1 MPPFPPPSHSP
12 VAITLV
18 IVIGALIALAM
29 FFRWQHDR
37 QRLSVLKSAIEKGLT
52 HLPATLPMWL
62 SSLRQG
68 IMLATLGVALLIV
81 GVIAVA
87 MAHSGS
93 MRGPFGS
100 QVMRPWNGAV
110 TQPGLP
116 TRPPDGGPMGNSPP
130 GFGGRTLPPPGG
142 PLGVRRPIQSRN
154 GQPPGLDFTPRG
166 FGPPAM
172 RFNRFPPPPGPRKVL
187 GYGALAIGFILTLL
201 GSVRIAF
208 AGIERK
214 YLATEDVSTNDSPD
228 TP

>member
-29 FFRWQHDR
+29 FLRWQHDR
-37 QRLSVLKSAIEKGLT
+37 QRLSVLKLAIEKGLS

-81 GVIAVA
+81 GAIAVA
-87 MAHSGS
+87 MAHSPS
-93 MRGPFGS
+93 MGGPFGN
-100 QVMRPWNGAV
+100 QATRPRSSAV
-110 TQPGLP
+110 APPGLP
-116 TRPPDGGPMGNSPP
+116 TRPPGGGPMGNSPP

-201 GSVRIAF
+201 GAVRIAF

-214 YLATEDVSTNDSPD
+214 YLATEDVPTNDLPD
-228 TP
+228 AP